1 MGVYSEDININGMTY
16 SSADDLNNQMA
27 NKIYQFLLNTGD
39 FSTDVEI
46 SSGYPYDRL
55 QHLISITDNSIYID
69 NVKLDITVSSGTLYI
84 KHISADYLDATTST
98 TTFKLTTFLR
108 NVTIANGEVSCDD
121 DFTLIYR
128 GYRARSFFINVSTN
142 VNNGMNLRFFEFI
155 VFYSKIAGGKYY
167 CYGCTRN
174 ITVTANT
181 YNPVITT
188 AINAISAIYATY
200 YFSDTPNMI
209 EMDTYST
216 TPNTVFEDNQY
227 TCGYVEEQH
236 IQDDASG
243 IYTFASLVVGNTNY
257 YSQFEYCYIHS
268 SSSLDK
274 KLEGV
279 YYCFSDGCLL
289 QVDGAKTPVSSS

>member
-1 MGVYSEDININGMTY
+1 MGIYSEDININGITY
-16 SSADDLNNQMA
+16 SSEDDLNNQMA

-55 QHLISITDNSIYID
+55 QHLIKIADNIIYID
-69 NVKLDITVSSGTLYI
+69 KVRLDITVSSGTLYI
-84 KHISADYLDATTST
+84 KHISNVNLTTST

-108 NVTIANGEVSCDD
+108 NLTIANGEVSCDD

-128 GYRARSFFINVSTN
+128 GYKARSFFINVSTN

-155 VFYSKIAGGKYY
+155 VFCKISEGDSN
-167 CYGCTRN
+167 CYGGTRN

-188 AINAISAIYATY
+188 AINAISVIYLITFYESATL
-200 YFSDTPNMI
+200 TIPN
-209 EMDTYST
+209 MDTYST
-216 TPNTVFEDNQY
+216 TPNTVFDNNQY
-227 TCGYVEEQH
+227 TRGRVVK
-236 IQDDASG
+236 QDIIINDN
-243 IYTFASLVVGNTNY
+243 YTYHFTSLLVGNTNY
-257 YSQFEYCYIHS
+257 YSQFEYCYIHES
-268 SSSLDK
+268 ISFKID
-274 KLEGV
+274 EGV

>member
-16 SSADDLNNQMA
+16 SSDDDLNNQMA

-39 FSTDVEI
+39 FATDVEI
-46 SSGYPYDRL
+46 SSGFPYNNH

-84 KHISADYLDATTST
+84 KHISTDVISTTST

-108 NVTIANGEVSCDD
+108 NLTIANGEVSCDD

-128 GYRARSFFINVSTN
+128 GYEAMSFFINVSTN

-155 VFYSKIAGGKYY
+155 VFYGKRNKVYYRYGG
-167 CYGCTRN
+167 TRN

-188 AINAISAIYATY
+188 EINAISRIYGVYSSSVTPTI
-200 YFSDTPNMI
+200 SDMY
-209 EMDTYST
+209 TYST
-216 TPNTVFEDNQY
+216 TPNTVFDDNQY
-227 TCGYVEEQH
+227 TWGKVIEQEIVMNSETYH
-236 IQDDASG
+236 
-243 IYTFASLVVGNTNY
+243 FASLMVGNTNY
-257 YSQFEYCYIHS
+257 YSQFEYCYIHDS
-268 SSSLDK
+268 TSFKRD
-274 KLEGV
+274 EGV

-289 QVDGAKTPVSSS
+289 KVGGAETPVSSS

>member
-16 SSADDLNNQMA
+16 SSEDDLNNQMA

-39 FSTDVEI
+39 FSTDIEI
-46 SSGYPYDRL
+46 SSGDLYDRL

-84 KHISADYLDATTST
+84 KHISTDWISTTST

-155 VFYSKIAGGKYY
+155 VFYRRLAGCFG
-167 CYGCTRN
+167 GTRN

-181 YNPVITT
+181 YNPIITT
-188 AINAISAIYATY
+188 AINAISNFDGETGISVTLTI
-200 YFSDTPNMI
+200 SN
-209 EMDTYST
+209 MDTYST
-216 TPNTVFEDNQY
+216 TPNTVFDIENQY
-227 TCGYVEEQH
+227 TRGRVVE
-236 IQDDASG
+236 QDIIINDSSAL
-243 IYTFASLVVGNTNY
+243 TWHFASLVVGNTNY
-257 YSQFEYCYIHS
+257 YSQFEYCYIHDS
-268 SSSLDK
+268 SAMARFR
-274 KLEGV
+274 EGV